1 MNVAVANG
9 GSYLKQSHGFD
20 KDVAL
25 KVLPDVFTED
35 REAPWLT
42 TLTKS

>member
-1 MNVAVANG
+1 MNVAATNG
-9 GSYLKQSHGFD
+9 GGYLKQSHGFD

-25 KVLPDVFTED
+25 KVLPDVFPED
-35 REAPWLT
+35 QEAPWPT